1 MSGMVDLFKHDSFV
15 QIPFPLSPPRTAPK
29 AAEDLAIMRTQKIQE
44 CSTHCLWLLLLIIE
58 GDRLSWK
65 PECRKSLL
73 APFPGGSCGLG
84 APIQAPAELVLRR
97 QLVPD
102 GCGPA
107 HSGPHWVCSFFPQRK
122 LVCSPQSADLGLHH
136 RLQGCTPVSTFLLGD
151 PQTSD

>member
-58 GDRLSWK
+58 GDWLSWK
-65 PECRKSLL
+65 PERRKSLL

-84 APIQAPAELVLRR
+84 APIQALAELVLRR

-102 GCGPA
+102 GWGLPTLGPTGSA
-107 HSGPHWVCSFFPQRK
+107 HSFPSGSLSVHPRA
-122 LVCSPQSADLGLHH
+122 LTWA
-136 RLQGCTPVSTFLLGD
+136 CTTGSKAAHL
-151 PQTSD
+151 